1 MKLAA
6 CSDSTQSA
14 CSLRRPANDA
24 RSTVSANR
32 GYYSWNRGDHGD
44 HVYRWIVGLLGRWGS
59 RGYMAHRTQARVWC
73 VVCRANKQL
82 EIQSFG
88 CCTANKLLGVQEY
101 CSIKIVCTSRVRAV
115 QSSLGIVVKKCV

>member
-1 MKLAA
+1 MESRGSWGS
-6 CSDSTQSA
+6 CV
-14 CSLRRPANDA
+14 SLDC
-24 RSTVSANR
+24 
-32 GYYSWNRGDHGD
+32 
-44 HVYRWIVGLLGRWGS
+44 WIVGTVGIAGIYGTSHAGS
-59 RGYMAHRTQARVWC
+59 C